1 MVKVK
6 ICGITNWPDAEKS
19 CEAGA
24 NFLGFNFYRESPRYI
39 SPAAAGR
46 IIKRLPKRV
55 KAVGVFVNETEENIL
70 ATARSAGLHQ
80 IQLHGDESLE
90 TIESVQRKFPVIR
103 AVRVRGRFDT
113 SRLSEF
119 GKADALLFDG
129 FDGERRGGTG
139 RTFDWRAIRGIGL
152 KKRIFLAGGLTP
164 ENISEAILAAR
175 PYAVDVCSGVES
187 QPGKKDPRRVDAFMR
202 AARTRRKPGGIP
214 RAKRSGTTKAGKKV

>member
-6 ICGITNWPDAEKS
+6 ICGITNWADAKAS

-39 SPAAAGR
+39 SPAAAEK

-70 ATARSAGLHQ
+70 ATARTAGLHQ
-80 IQLHGDESLE
+80 IQLHGDESPE
-90 TIESVQRKFPVIR
+90 MIESVQMKFPVIR
-103 AVRVRGRFDT
+103 AVRVREELD
-113 SRLSEF
+113 SSHLSKF

-129 FDGERRGGTG
+129 FDGKQRGGTG
-139 RTFDWRAIRGIGL
+139 RTFDWRGIRGISL
-152 KKRIFLAGGLTP
+152 QKRVFLAGGLTP
-164 ENISEAILAAR
+164 GNIAEAISVAQ

-187 QPGKKDPRRVDAFMR
+187 RPGKKDKRKIDAFMR
-202 AARTRRKPGGIP
+202 AAKMRRKPGANHGD
-214 RAKRSGTTKAGKKV
+214 KRNGKTKAGKKA